1 MPLTV
6 YSEEWHE
13 GTSMIDYEGTTMIRN
28 PPRFKMLFRDEL
40 FTLEDVMKA
49 AEKNPDIL
57 WVIYEAA
64 PGTYNT
70 DKFVSMGKMPAGDI
84 VTKYG

>member
-1 MPLTV
+1 M
-6 YSEEWHE
+6 H
-13 GTSMIDYEGTTMIRN
+13 YEGTPMIHN

-40 FTLEDVMKA
+40 YTLEDVMKA

-64 PGTYNT
+64 PGSYNT

>member
-1 MPLTV
+1 M
-6 YSEEWHE
+6 
-13 GTSMIDYEGTTMIRN
+13 TMIRN
-28 PPRFKMLFRDEL
+28 LPRFKMLFRDEL
-40 FTLEDVMKA
+40 YTLEDVMKA

>member
-1 MPLTV
+1 
-6 YSEEWHE
+6 
-13 GTSMIDYEGTTMIRN
+13 
-28 PPRFKMLFRDEL
+28 MLFRDEL
-40 FTLEDVMKA
+40 YTLEDVMKA